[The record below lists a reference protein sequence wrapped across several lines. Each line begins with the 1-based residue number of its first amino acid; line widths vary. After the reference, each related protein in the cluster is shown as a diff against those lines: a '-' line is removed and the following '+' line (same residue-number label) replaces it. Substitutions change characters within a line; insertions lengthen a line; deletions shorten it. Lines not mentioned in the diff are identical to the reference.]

1 MKVKGELRAAE
12 ALNLSHV
19 ARVQELEAL
28 SMASWEKHVC
38 ATCFPIV
45 RGCLLN
51 VSVDE
56 PEQVRADQ
64 CIIVFTSKQHVL
76 SNILVPIFQV
86 QLHSAREALA
96 EAAVGKNLLV
106 WEKLISN

>member
-1 MKVKGELRAAE
+1 MQDLYRTAHMF
-12 ALNLSHV
+12 SH
-19 ARVQELEAL
+19 
-28 SMASWEKHVC
+28 
-38 ATCFPIV
+38 CFPIV

-76 SNILVPIFQV
+76 SNILVPVFQV

-96 EAAVGKNLLV
+96 EAAVGKNLIGLG
-106 WEKLISN
+106 